1 MFNVTLME
9 LVTVYILASG
19 INICSNTNV
28 MVSVHND
35 RCLFKTCFNVPL
47 ASVKSFFRGRKKIS
61 ALLKNLIGRGQAAL
75 EKIYKG
81 FFCLKDTV

>member
-9 LVTVYILASG
+9 LVTFYILASG

-35 RCLFKTCFNVPL
+35 RCLFKTCFTVPL
-47 ASVKSFFRGRKKIS
+47 ASVKVFSREKKIS